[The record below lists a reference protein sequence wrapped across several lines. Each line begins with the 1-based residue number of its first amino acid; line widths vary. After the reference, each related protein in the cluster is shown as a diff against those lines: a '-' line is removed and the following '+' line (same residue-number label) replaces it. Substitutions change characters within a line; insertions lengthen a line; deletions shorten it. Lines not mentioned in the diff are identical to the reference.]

1 MTPGSWKLAIL
12 AGKQLVGGDIWD
24 KTSSKSTV
32 VPVEPHLKDFKSSDR
47 RKFRARTTERFQLAH
62 EIADTLVPGGLL
74 VQKFSAYNGE
84 PDVCTLLWIA
94 RTRRGT
100 KRAAV
105 LILQVFYTSGDG
117 DLLWFVQCAPN
128 AAPGDPPPLLLSS
141 PSWLAAQASW
151 CQRKH
156 SPVPS
161 SASRSSYATPGGR
174 PLAVGRM
181 AIDAD
186 KIDNSGTIRA
196 RRSRNT
202 WVDHLWTLGSKC
214 GPPDVLPPVVAAA
227 GVEATGVA
235 GDDCDGTDSNGGH
248 SGRDA
253 PRPSAPQDP
262 VENAPAVTQDGTGQ
276 VIIVKLT
283 PEALQTSLAA
293 LPNSA
298 FLMPTTTLYMVHIL
312 PARPFLR
319 AATTPVDVKNSAF
332 KLLSAFLHASE
343 KGDLLKLKATWP
355 DVQVSVAFP
364 THAAIIAY
372 EPHRTFREEDER
384 RRRAEEREAQQAA
397 EAANAGK
404 TATVTEWWKPHLGT
418 LPLFENLGPDTA
430 APYPLADVKSALF
443 TYAEKHDLVNRFE
456 QQFTNT
462 SSDVVFSAALHS
474 SNAKGTFEVQ
484 RRPTG
489 TDSFS
494 LGHCNV
500 REYIHEGKGIEK
512 VLERE

>member
-1 MTPGSWKLAIL
+1 MTPGSWKLTIL

-47 RKFRARTTERFQLAH
+47 RKFRARTTEWFQLAH

-74 VQKFSAYNGE
+74 VQRFSAYNGE
-84 PDVCTLLWIA
+84 PDVCTLLLIA

-117 DLLWFVQCAPN
+117 DLLCTQRCSRWSTTPAAVIPVLVGGADLMVPDIVQVP
-128 AAPGDPPPLLLSS
+128 
-141 PSWLAAQASW
+141 AQA
-151 CQRKH
+151 
-156 SPVPS
+156 
-161 SASRSSYATPGGR
+161 
-174 PLAVGRM
+174 LAGALVSV
-181 AIDAD
+181 AQF
-186 KIDNSGTIRA
+186 
-196 RRSRNT
+196 
-202 WVDHLWTLGSKC
+202 C
-214 GPPDVLPPVVAAA
+214 GPPDALPVVAAA

-235 GDDCDGTDSNGGH
+235 GDDCDGTDSNGGR

-276 VIIVKLT
+276 VIIVTLT
-283 PEALQTSLAA
+283 PEEVSVRLRAALLQALRTSLAA

-332 KLLSAFLHASE
+332 KSLSAFLHASE
-343 KGDLLKLKATWP
+343 KGGLLKLKATRP
-355 DVQVSVAFP
+355 DVQVSVVFP
-364 THAAIIAY
+364 AHAAIIAY
-372 EPHRTFREEDER
+372 EPHRTFREEDEW

-397 EAANAGK
+397 EAANAGR
-404 TATVTEWWKPHLGT
+404 PGR
-418 LPLFENLGPDTA
+418 LPPTA
-430 APYPLADVKSALF
+430 APYPLVDVKSAFF
-443 TYAEKHDLVNRFE
+443 TYAEKHDLVILFE

-462 SSDVVFSAALHS
+462 SSDAVFSAALHS

-500 REYIHEGKGIEK
+500 REYIHEGEGIEK
-512 VLERE
+512 VLERKEYSAGQRSMWAESRSGPKIGPDARARGYEAQACMSEQRGGWILREGPQA